1 MADNHQRIHP
11 VDVEAAAATPTAP
24 LVSRDASKSD
34 QGDPAVHQGG
44 EQYPPFRRTI
54 PLAQSKPPKRRRRS
68 CCCRCLCWTL
78 SLILL
83 LVIIIAAAAG
93 ILYLVFRPKLPKYSI
108 DQLTISDFQLSTNN
122 SLYARFDVTIT
133 ARNPNKK
140 IGIYYKKGSRLSV
153 FYSDTKLC
161 EGALPV
167 FYQGHRNTTAMQV
180 ALTGQNANASGLL
193 ASVTEQQRQ
202 TGKIPLT
209 LRARVPVRV
218 KVGKLTL
225 RKVKFLVRCGLVVDN
240 LTADYTIRIR
250 TSSCKFRFRL

>member
-34 QGDPAVHQGG
+34 QGDPAVHRGG
-44 EQYPPFRRTI
+44 EQYPPIRRTI
-54 PLAQSKPPKRRRRS
+54 PLDQSKPPKEEE
-68 CCCRCLCWTL
+68 
-78 SLILL
+78 LL
-83 LVIIIAAAAG
+83 LQV
-93 ILYLVFRPKLPKYSI
+93 LVLDFE
-108 DQLTISDFQLSTNN
+108 SDSALGDYHSSCSCTNN
-122 SLYARFDVTIT
+122 SLYASFDVTIT

-140 IGIYYKKGSRLSV
+140 IGIYYKKGSQLSV
-153 FYSDTKLC
+153 FYTDTKLC

-167 FYQGHRNTTAMQV
+167 FYQGHRNTTVMQV
-180 ALTGQNANASGLL
+180 ALTGQNANASGLQ
-193 ASVTEQQRQ
+193 ASVTEQLRQ

-225 RKVKFLVRCGLVVDN
+225 RKVKFLVRCGLVLDN
-240 LTADYTIRIR
+240 LTANYTIRIR